1 MERMSRRSSLY
12 LLVLAFLFLHGLPVD
27 AATVNK
33 DLEGIKRKIETER
46 QGINQVRKREGS
58 VLQALGKIERD
69 LEKKT
74 KDLNA
79 ANSRL
84 DLILDAIHQKETEAQ
99 RLRLSLDQR
108 RELLI
113 KRAVA
118 LYRSHRRGGLFILLS
133 DEVPLGVLLRRKH
146 YLEATV
152 VFDRELVEKLNGEVA
167 YQENIK
173 RELADKKEEL
183 SQQRR
188 VLAEVQDSVR
198 KDGEKKK
205 QLLASLRQEKDG
217 RVRAL
222 KELEQAALRLQK
234 MIEEMS
240 RRGVGKVPD
249 LPAGTGL
256 DAMRGKLEWP
266 VRGQIVGGFGKS
278 KHPEFSAEVFRK
290 GIDIEAPIGEEIRAV
305 EKGRV
310 VFAARFSG
318 YGKMVIIDHGER
330 YFSVYAHLA
339 EIVTKTGDTVRR
351 GEALGTV
358 GDSESLAGSRLYFEM
373 RKDGKSIDPLPWFR
387 K

>member
-1 MERMSRRSSLY
+1 MERMNRRSSVY
-12 LLVLAFLFLHGLPVD
+12 LLVLLFFYGLQLD
-27 AATVNK
+27 AASVNK
-33 DLEGIKRKIETER
+33 DLEGIKRKIESER
-46 QGINQVRKREGS
+46 QGINQVRKRESS
-58 VLQALGKIERD
+58 VLQALGKIDRD
-69 LEKKT
+69 LERKT
-74 KDLNA
+74 KDLNT
-79 ANSRL
+79 ANSKL
-84 DLILDAIHQKETEAQ
+84 AAILGAMQQKETEAQ
-99 RLRLSLDQR
+99 RLRISLDQR
-108 RELLI
+108 RELLM
-113 KRAVA
+113 KRTVA
-118 LYRSHRRGGLFILLS
+118 LYRWHRSGGPFVLLS
-133 DEVPLGVLLRRKH
+133 GEVPLGILLQRKH

-152 VFDRELVEKLNGEVA
+152 FFDRELVEKLNNEVT

-173 RELADKKEEL
+173 RELAHQKEEL

-188 VLAEVQDSVR
+188 ILAEVQDSVR

-205 QLLASLRQEKDG
+205 QLLSSLRQEKEA

-240 RRGVGKVPD
+240 RRGVGKAPE

-256 DAMRGKLEWP
+256 EAMRGKLEWP
-266 VRGQIVGGFGKS
+266 VRGQVTGGFGKT
-278 KHPEFSAEVFRK
+278 KHPEFSTEVFRK

-310 VFAARFSG
+310 IFAERFSG

-330 YFSVYAHLA
+330 YFSVYAHLS
-339 EIVTKTGDTVRR
+339 EILKKTGDAVKR
-351 GEALGTV
+351 GETLGTV
-358 GDSESLAGSRLYFEM
+358 GDSDSLAGSRLYFEM

>member
-1 MERMSRRSSLY
+1 MSRRSSLY
-12 LLVLAFLFLHGLPVD
+12 LWVFLFFYGLQLD
-27 AATVNK
+27 AASVNK
-33 DLEGIKRKIETER
+33 DLEGIRRKIESER

-74 KDLNA
+74 KDLNT
-79 ANSRL
+79 ANSKL
-84 DLILDAIHQKETEAQ
+84 ASILGAMQRKETEAQ
-99 RLRLSLDQR
+99 RLRISLDQR
-108 RELLI
+108 RELLM

-118 LYRSHRRGGLFILLS
+118 LYRWHRGGGPFVLLS
-133 DEVPLGVLLRRKH
+133 GEVPLGVLLQRKH

-152 VFDRELVEKLNGEVA
+152 FFDRELVEKLNDEVT
-167 YQENIK
+167 YQENVK

-188 VLAEVQDSVR
+188 ILAEVQDSVR

-205 QLLASLRQEKDG
+205 QLLASLRQEKDS

-240 RRGVGKVPD
+240 RRGVGKAPE

-266 VRGQIVGGFGKS
+266 VRGQVTGGFGKT
-278 KHPEFSAEVFRK
+278 KHPEFATDVFRK
-290 GIDIEAPIGEEIRAV
+290 GIDIEAPIGEAIRAV

-310 VFAARFSG
+310 VFAERFSG

-330 YFSVYAHLA
+330 YFSVYAHLS
-339 EIVTKTGDTVRR
+339 EIIKKTGDAVKR

-358 GDSESLAGSRLYFEM
+358 GDSDSLAGSRLYFEM
-373 RKDGKSIDPLPWFR
+373 RKDGKSIDPLPWFQ